1 MEQKSHGVKQTPTG
15 KNALEEAPNQ
25 SAVEERSDILNV
37 PAVVSISAG
46 AIILIGIRGLR
57 ALVAF
62 RVLDLDNRVP
72 GVGVA
77 GIAGNLRSEREF

>member
-15 KNALEEAPNQ
+15 QNALEEAPNQ

-46 AIILIGIRGLR
+46 ALILIGIRGLR
-57 ALVAF
+57 ALVRLF
-62 RVLDLDNRVP
+62 
-72 GVGVA
+72 
-77 GIAGNLRSEREF
+77 